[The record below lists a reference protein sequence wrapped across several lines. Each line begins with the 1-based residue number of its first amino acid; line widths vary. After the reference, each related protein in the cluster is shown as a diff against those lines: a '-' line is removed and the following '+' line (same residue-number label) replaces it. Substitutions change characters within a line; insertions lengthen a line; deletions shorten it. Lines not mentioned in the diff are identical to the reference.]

1 MSVSGKKKE
10 LNKKAIAAIAAA
22 AVILAVIVAAMSFL
36 ENRPSGA
43 GDGEGSREMVNIGGF
58 DCYKKQNVETYMLLG
73 VDSVEGADTT
83 ETDSDNSI
91 QCDTIILLVINRVD
105 NTYATL
111 HLDRDA
117 MVILDIPGEN
127 GEILGENTMQ
137 LALAYAY
144 GDGREQSCELTESAV
159 SRLLYDQRIDGY
171 AALRMDSIG
180 VVNNLVGGVDV
191 TVTDSFADG
200 SGLVKGQRVHL
211 TDKQAEAFVRGRKQ
225 VGDGSNENRM
235 KRQQAYLE
243 ALYPQ
248 LINRM
253 ESSSSF
259 VSDAVSRLDEYMIT
273 DMTNSDFSRIAKA
286 IAGNE
291 KLDDID
297 IKYTRT
303 INESTGYA
311 EVVYDQD
318 SLDEAVIRLFYD
330 PVEDWYF
337 EDDTE

>member
-1 MSVSGKKKE
+1 MKMNEGNKKK
-10 LNKKAIAAIAAA
+10 LNRKAIVAAAA
-22 AVILAVIVAAMSFL
+22 AVIVLAAIVLAMNYM
-36 ENRPSGA
+36 ENRPTGA
-43 GDGEGSREMVNIGGF
+43 AEGEESRELVNIGGF
-58 DCYKKQNVETYMLLG
+58 DCYKKQNVETYLLLG

-83 ETDSDNSI
+83 ETDSDSSI
-91 QCDTIILLVINRVD
+91 QCDTVILLVIDRAD

-117 MVILDIPGEN
+117 MAVIDIPDEDGN
-127 GEILGENTMQ
+127 KLGENNMQ

-144 GDGREQSCELTESAV
+144 GDGKEESCELAETAV
-159 SRLLYDQRIDGY
+159 SRMLHDQRIDGY

-180 VVNNLVGGVDV
+180 VINNLVGGVDV
-191 TVTDSFADG
+191 TVPDSFADG

-211 TDKQAEAFVRGRKQ
+211 TDKQAEAFVRGRKS

-235 KRQQAYLE
+235 RRQQAYLD

-248 LINRM
+248 LINKI
-253 ESSSSF
+253 ETSSSF
-259 VSDAVSRLDEYMIT
+259 VNDAVSRLDKYMVT

-286 IAGNE
+286 VSSNE
-291 KLDDID
+291 KLKDID

-303 INESTGYA
+303 INKSTGYA

-330 PVEDWYF
+330 PVEEWYF
-337 EDDTE
+337 EDTE